1 MYNFAASNNISMT
14 TFDKH
19 RLTEIILYI
28 LNKTKGL
35 DYYHVFKILY
45 FANIAQLA
53 KYMVSLWCLMS
64 SVCIE
69 GWSSAFP
76 PLQLY

>member
-35 DYYHVFKILY
+35 NYYHVFKILY

-53 KYMVSLWCLMS
+53 KDGNASDGILEY
-64 SVCIE
+64 IK
-69 GWSSAFP
+69 
-76 PLQLY
+76 